1 MPGRGW
7 TDAPVERK
15 IYIQLTC
22 KEGPV
27 VKHVASA
34 VRASLSIASLLLLSG
49 CVVGTALQAAKAEPA
64 GSVTL
69 RSQALGDRTLKP
81 AACQSGEHQ
90 LFLGADFIDSQGIA
104 TRLIVEPTGAV
115 SLRFFDV
122 AHPLDPGVLFRRQD
136 CGRLELSLDRTG
148 WKINEFYDLHV
159 SLDFDCRNASGD
171 TAAGH
176 LTTDHCH

>member
-1 MPGRGW
+1 
-7 TDAPVERK
+7 
-15 IYIQLTC
+15 
-22 KEGPV
+22 

>member
-1 MPGRGW
+1 MYP
-7 TDAPVERK
+7 
-15 IYIQLTC
+15 QLTR

-27 VKHVASA
+27 VKHAASA
-34 VRASLSIASLLLLSG
+34 VWASLSIASLLPLSG
-49 CVVGTALQAAKAEPA
+49 CVVGTALQAVKSEPT

-69 RSQALGDRTLKP
+69 RSPALGERTLRP
-81 AACQSGEHQ
+81 DACQSGEHQ
-90 LFLGADFIDSQGIA
+90 LFLGADFFDRQETGQGIA

-122 AHPLDPGVLFRRQD
+122 AHPLDPGVLFHRRD
-136 CGRLELSLDRTG
+136 CGRFELSLDRNG
-148 WKINEFYDLHV
+148 WRINDFYDLRV

-171 TAAGH
+171 TAAGR